1 MPQGSSLL
9 GGGFV
14 TPVGMS
20 GSAGGGVQMK
30 VLQLQEGLL
39 LLQPQLEMLLLL
51 GQRLLVLLGE
61 FQCPVG

>member
-1 MPQGSSLL
+1 
-9 GGGFV
+9 
-14 TPVGMS
+14 
-20 GSAGGGVQMK
+20 MK